1 MERGNLARWLLI
13 GLAIA
18 LGVSFLPNLFGGGD
32 GKHQPLVAESA
43 KFPPEPRVP
52 EKLCDLWHEKFH
64 AQVSTRGGGVKHFQ
78 LLTAKYRHE
87 GKPIDLST
95 TPDHETWHQL
105 RFHWRNEAVLP
116 DADAKWQ
123 VKFDSLDYRIERTD
137 GKTCVLVYRDEN
149 VELKKTVRV
158 TGRPY
163 ELEAEATI
171 KNLSKARHTHALSVH
186 TVAWRTTSEV
196 EPGMFRVSPYITHV
210 ECVMPSGT
218 ANRVRPPDFEPDS
231 FQEPPFA
238 RGPLNP
244 GDWYQVNGKPDMAA
258 VSNAYFSHAV
268 LPVAA
273 PSEPV
278 CQLQIQERFDPKLG
292 KRDPNAGALYRARLA
307 YQAKELGPG
316 EEVKYSVLTYVG
328 PKERDVL
335 AAAAGGQRNLGELID
350 LGFFSAIAK
359 VLVAFL
365 LKVHSV
371 IPNWGIAIIVLTITA
386 RLLLFPLALPSIK
399 GMIKMRELKPELD
412 ALNEKFKD
420 DPQAKGLA
428 QMELWRKHNVNPLK
442 GCLPQLASMPVWFA
456 LYTTL
461 QTAVELYNIPFLW
474 FPDLSQ
480 PDGYYILPFIIG
492 ATSYFQNRLMPMQG
506 DPMQQK
512 MLLYFMPLMFTV
524 FMLFLP
530 AGLGVYMFTNGVL
543 GIVQQQAVEWH
554 VRRTMGSKTSK
565 PGSKQSDTRSK
576 GAGDET
582 AKDDEGGDKG
592 KEKSGKGRKGK
603 NKGADDADGKVSEG
617 RPLLSKGKA

>member
-18 LGVSFLPNLFGGGD
+18 LGVTFLPKLLGHGD
-32 GKHQPLVAESA
+32 TKHQALTEESTNPGRNL
-43 KFPPEPRVP
+43 PPEPRPP
-52 EKLCDLWHEKFH
+52 EQLCDLWQEKFH
-64 AQVSTRGGGVKHFQ
+64 AQISTRGAGVKHFQ
-78 LLTAKYRHE
+78 LLTAKYRHQ
-87 GKPIDLST
+87 GQPSDLST
-95 TPDHETWHQL
+95 TPDHEVWHQL
-105 RFHWRNEAVLP
+105 RFQWKN
-116 DADAKWQ
+116 DATAPAADPSWQ
-123 VKFDSLDYRIERTD
+123 VKYDSLDYRIEAAD
-137 GKTCVLVYRDEN
+137 GKSCTLVYRDAN
-149 VELKKTVRV
+149 VELKRIVRT

-171 KNLSKARHTHALSVH
+171 TNRAGTKRRHALSVQ
-186 TVAWRTTSEV
+186 TVAWRTTKEV
-196 EPGMFRVSPYITHV
+196 EPGMFRVSPFVTHV
-210 ECVMPSGT
+210 ECVGMD
-218 ANRVRPPDFEPDS
+218 AKAHRLRNQDFEPDD
-231 FQEPPFA
+231 FAEPPFA
-238 RGPLNP
+238 RSQLNP
-244 GDWYQVNGKPDMAA
+244 GDWYQSAGKPDFGA

-268 LPVAA
+268 LPVTA
-273 PSEPV
+273 PADPV
-278 CQLQIQERFDPKLG
+278 CQLQIQDRFDPTAG
-292 KRDPNAGALYRARLA
+292 RHGPDAGALYRARLA
-307 YQAKELGPG
+307 YPPRDLAPG
-316 EEVKYSVLTYVG
+316 ESARYSVLTYVG

-335 AAAAGGQRNLGELID
+335 AAAAGGERHLGELID

-359 VLVAFL
+359 ILVAFL

-420 DPQAKGLA
+420 DPQQKGLA

-442 GCLPQLASMPVWFA
+442 GCLPQMASMPVWFA

-480 PDGYYILPFIIG
+480 PDHFYILPFIIG
-492 ATSYFQNRLMPMQG
+492 ATSFVQNSLMPMQG

-512 MLLYFMPLMFTV
+512 MLRYFMPLMFTV

-543 GIVQQQAVEWH
+543 GILQQQGVEWH
-554 VRRTMGSKTSK
+554 VRRTMKAKGAPSAAADTKGGGDDGDEPDK
-565 PGSKQSDTRSK
+565 PG
-576 GAGDET
+576 
-582 AKDDEGGDKG
+582 KG
-592 KEKSGKGRKGK
+592 KKGKG
-603 NKGADDADGKVSEG
+603 KGADGADGKGPEG